1 MILEHKRIY
10 REELADYFRRGNKP
24 REAWKIGTEH
34 EKVGYCTQTLRPIP
48 YFGEKSIQHLLER
61 LADWNHDEHWLA
73 VLENGN
79 PIALKHGLASITLEP
94 GGQLELS
101 GAPLATIHETHDE
114 VGRHFDLLRQ
124 LNKELE
130 IGFLAVGFQP
140 KWKRGDI
147 PWMPKA
153 RYNVMREYMVKV
165 GSKGLDM
172 MLRTATTQANL
183 DFESE
188 ADMAK
193 KMRVA
198 YCLQPMVTAMFAAS
212 PFKDGKPSGLLS
224 TRADCWLDTDPNRT
238 GIPKCVFEDDFGFEA
253 WTEWV
258 LDVPMY
264 FVLRDAEYID
274 CTGESFRDFLEGKL
288 PMLPG
293 EYPTHADWELHVSTT
308 FPEVRLKQFIEVR
321 GADAGGWDWISALPA
336 LWKGL
341 LYDETT
347 LNQSWDMVKD
357 WQHVDVVNL
366 MQNVP
371 KTALKTP
378 FLDKSVQFY
387 AEVVLDMAKEGLKN
401 INICDDK
408 GRCEMQYLKP
418 LFEVVKSGETQAEK
432 WLKLYYGEWQQNV
445 DHLFK
450 EASHQ

>member
-1 MILEHKRIY
+1 LENKRIY
-10 REELADYFRRGNKP
+10 REELANYFRSGCKP
-24 REAWKIGTEH
+24 RGKWLIGTEH
-34 EKVGYCTQTLRPIP
+34 EKVGYCTQSLRPIP
-48 YFGEKSIQHLLER
+48 YFGEKSIQQLLSR
-61 LADWNHDEHWLA
+61 LADWNHDEQWLA

-79 PIALKHGLASITLEP
+79 PIALKNGMASITLEP

-124 LNKELE
+124 LTSELNM
-130 IGFLAVGFQP
+130 GFLAMGFQP
-140 KWKRGDI
+140 KWKRSDI
-147 PWMPKA
+147 QWMPKA
-153 RYNVMREYMVKV
+153 RYNVMREYMATV

-188 ADMAK
+188 ADMVK

-198 YCLQPMVTAMFAAS
+198 YCLQPMVTALFAAS

-224 TRADCWLDTDPNRT
+224 TRADCWLATDPNRT
-238 GIPKCVFEDDFGFEA
+238 GIPACVFEDDFSFEA

-274 CTGESFRDFLEGKL
+274 CTGGSFRDFLEGKL
-288 PMLPG
+288 PMFMG
-293 EYPTHADWELHVSTT
+293 EYPTYADWELHVSTT

-347 LNQSWDMVKD
+347 LNKAWDMVKG
-357 WQHVDVVNL
+357 WEHADVVKL
-366 MQNVP
+366 MENVP
-371 KTALKTP
+371 KNALKTP
-378 FLDKSVQFY
+378 FLDKNVHYF
-387 AEVVLDMAKEGLKN
+387 AEIMLNMAKEGLNK
-401 INICDDK
+401 IDICDEQ
-408 GRCEMQYLKP
+408 GRCEAQYLAP
-418 LFEVVKSGETQAEK
+418 LFEVVSSGETQAER
-432 WLKLYYGEWQQNV
+432 WLQLYHGQWQQNI
-445 DHLFK
+445 DALFN
-450 EASHQ
+450 EARHF